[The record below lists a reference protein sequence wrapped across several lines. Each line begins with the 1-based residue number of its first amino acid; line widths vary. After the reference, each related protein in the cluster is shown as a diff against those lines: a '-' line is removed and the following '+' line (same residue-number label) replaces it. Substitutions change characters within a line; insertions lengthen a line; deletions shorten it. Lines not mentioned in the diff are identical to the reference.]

1 MSFPERPNAHVC
13 ARQVLALLPPLRQWV
28 TGRVQEA
35 GDCEGISLRQ
45 FAALR
50 GIQGGAASP
59 GELARLWRV
68 TPAVITGILDR
79 LERRNLVRREP
90 DQVDRR
96 RLRLALT
103 VEGERIGHHVD
114 HLLTGALAEQLASC
128 SRDELME
135 LQRSLRLLDR
145 VFRDLGA
152 GIANQPLES
161 VDDMPC
167 WEDDPTNSAAILTVS
182 RERLQAPSRCSL

>member
-1 MSFPERPNAHVC
+1 MSFPERPDAQAS

-35 GDCEGISLRQ
+35 GDCEGVSLRQ

-59 GELARLWRV
+59 GDLARLWRV

-79 LERRNLVRREP
+79 LERRDLVRREP
-90 DQVDRR
+90 DPVDRR

-103 VEGERIGHHVD
+103 AEGERIGQTVD

-152 GIANQPLES
+152 EVANQPPES

-167 WEDDPTNSAAILTVS
+167 WEDDPSDTTTILTS
-182 RERLQAPSRCSL
+182 SGERLQPPSRCSL